1 LSLFAENTDATSPV
15 IGGILTIA
23 ITISLAA
30 LVILLFHIPDFTL
43 QDSPVPAIFK
53 ITGVTHGT
61 NFESTMIVKNTDA
74 MGYKNKN
81 LYAKTYKN
89 GIPLGSVI
97 STMNGHD
104 FISSHH
110 IGVQYIKG
118 MTGQTWNAGQAISIN
133 YKDKTFHPDE
143 EITFEVY
150 DNSTD
155 QIISRHKYTA

>member
-1 LSLFAENTDATSPV
+1 MYHNPGHDEATSPV

-30 LVILLFHIPDFTL
+30 LVLLLFHIPNFTL
-43 QDSPVPAIFK
+43 QDASVPAIFK
-53 ITGVTHGT
+53 ITKVTHGT
-61 NFESTMIVKNTDA
+61 NYESTMIVKNTDTI
-74 MGYKNKN
+74 GYKNKN

-110 IGVQYIKG
+110 IGVQNIKG
-118 MTGQTWNAGQAISIN
+118 MTGQTWNADQAISIN
-133 YKDKTFHPDE
+133 YKDKTFHPGE

-150 DNSTD
+150 DNTTD
-155 QIISRHKYTA
+155 QIISRHKYLA